1 MERQTPATTA
11 PQRTS
16 LRADARRNRERVL
29 ETADAV
35 FSEFGPAASTEEV
48 ARRAGV
54 SIGTVFRH
62 FPTKEA
68 LIEAVVIGRLTQ
80 LTAEAERLADAVDAD
95 ADADADA
102 AFLTFFHRWI
112 ELSATKYQFAGALS
126 RSGTDVQEIRN
137 THPDVGRKLH
147 DAVGVLLTRAQHTGG
162 IRRDVG
168 ASEVIALL
176 VGASRAHEHIGL
188 DADQRAHLLSVIID
202 GLRGPRPAT

>member
-1 MERQTPATTA
+1 MEPQTPATSA
-11 PQRTS
+11 PRRAS
-16 LRADARRNRERVL
+16 LRADGRRNRERVL
-29 ETADAV
+29 EAADAV
-35 FSEFGPAASTEEV
+35 FSELGPAASTEEV

-68 LIEAVVIGRLTQ
+68 LIQAVVSGRLTQ

-95 ADADADA
+95 A

-112 ELSATKYQFAGALS
+112 ELSATKHQFADALS

-168 ASEVIALL
+168 ASEVIALM
-176 VGASRAHEHIGL
+176 VGASRAHEHVGL
-188 DADQRAHLLSVIID
+188 DAEQRAHLLSVTID
-202 GLRGPRPAT
+202 GLRRPRPVT